1 MYMGLD
7 FIMIASTYHL
17 IVAPPLCLDVGY
29 CFVVVVVGIQ
39 CPPVDSSTDSCV
51 LGALA

>member
-29 CFVVVVVGIQ
+29 CFVVVVGIQ